1 MLTKHVLKMK
11 SDVWTN
17 AAVVIFQVNT
27 SYTLEVK
34 GIQFRLLFTI
44 IFAAVVG
51 KNTNKHC
58 GSG

>member
-1 MLTKHVLKMK
+1 MK